1 MGIMDWD
8 QAAADLALV
17 RQDNEVDITIR
28 RGDTTLNPQ
37 PVRIA
42 RAGGAQGRERDSEG
56 AQQVVG
62 RVVVL
67 GPKTLDVQP
76 GDRFTLPPI
85 GGPAGDRT
93 LYQVAFIRPNRRAAV
108 VAEAEIIE

>member
-17 RQDNEVDITIR
+17 RQDNEVNITIR

-67 GPKTLDVQP
+67 GSKTLDVQP
-76 GDRFTLPPI
+76 GDRFTLD
-85 GGPAGDRT
+85 GS

>member
-17 RQDNEVDITIR
+17 RQDNEVNITIR

-56 AQQVVG
+56 AQQAVG

-76 GDRFTLPPI
+76 GDRFTLE
-85 GGPAGDRT
+85 GR